1 MGATQQPTE
10 CLSGISADDP
20 YYLIVRSLMDVAG
33 IWTKEI
39 SRTLS
44 KALDNSRNML

>member
-1 MGATQQPTE
+1 MSTTQQATQ

-39 SRTLS
+39 SHTLS
-44 KALDNSRNML
+44 KDPANSLNMM

>member
-1 MGATQQPTE
+1 MSTTQQPTQ

-20 YYLIVRSLMDVAG
+20 YYLIVRCLMDVAG

-39 SRTLS
+39 SHTLS
-44 KALDNSRNML
+44 KALANTLNMM

>member
-20 YYLIVRSLMDVAG
+20 YYLIIRSLMDVEG

-39 SRTLS
+39 SHTLS
-44 KALDNSRNML
+44 KALANALNIM

>member
-1 MGATQQPTE
+1 MSTTQQATQ

-20 YYLIVRSLMDVAG
+20 YSLIVRSLMDVAG

-39 SRTLS
+39 SHTLS
-44 KALDNSRNML
+44 KDPANSLNMM